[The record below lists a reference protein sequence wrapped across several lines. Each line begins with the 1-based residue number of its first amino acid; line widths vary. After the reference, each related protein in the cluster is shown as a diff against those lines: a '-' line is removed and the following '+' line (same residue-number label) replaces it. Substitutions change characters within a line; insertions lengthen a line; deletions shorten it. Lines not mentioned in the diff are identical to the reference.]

1 MKTAT
6 KSESHNKEYK
16 EAKEDKT
23 MSTRELKALADLAI
37 ELVEAGYSE
46 CVFSDMEYYPVMT
59 EEFPEVK
66 ELTDTE
72 EFIVIET
79 MEKLLG

>member
-1 MKTAT
+1 
-6 KSESHNKEYK
+6 
-16 EAKEDKT
+16 

-37 ELVEAGYSE
+37 RLTEAGFSD
-46 CVFSDMEYYPVMT
+46 CTFSDMEYYPIMA
-59 EEFPEVK
+59 EEFPEVR

-79 MEKLLG
+79 MEKLIG